1 MNPDNL
7 FQLTIIDDIVTPEER
22 QHIISLAEGQ
32 MQRSRMWDGKPI
44 TGKGRTSTQC
54 WIKNREDK
62 IIYNLSHRIAYA
74 VGLPVAHAEALQ
86 VLHYDVGQEYGA
98 HFDAGTI
105 DTPERAKAVKGWGQ
119 RHKTALMYLNDVEEG
134 GETDFPNVGM
144 TVKPKAG
151 RAVIFNNIDQEAP
164 GVPLFESL
172 HHAKPVVSGEK
183 WACNWWFRQAPASLR
198 EK

>member
-62 IIYNLSHRIAYA
+62 IIYNLPPRS
-74 VGLPVAHAEALQ
+74 
-86 VLHYDVGQEYGA
+86 
-98 HFDAGTI
+98 
-105 DTPERAKAVKGWGQ
+105 
-119 RHKTALMYLNDVEEG
+119 
-134 GETDFPNVGM
+134 
-144 TVKPKAG
+144 
-151 RAVIFNNIDQEAP
+151 
-164 GVPLFESL
+164 
-172 HHAKPVVSGEK
+172 
-183 WACNWWFRQAPASLR
+183 
-198 EK
+198 